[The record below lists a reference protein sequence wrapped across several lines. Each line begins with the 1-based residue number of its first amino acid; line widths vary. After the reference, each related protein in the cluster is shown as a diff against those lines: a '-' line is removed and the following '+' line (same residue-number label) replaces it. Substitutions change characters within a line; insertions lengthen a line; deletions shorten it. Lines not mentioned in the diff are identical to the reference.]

1 MMLIESL
8 WRYPVKGMNGE
19 QIDETPLIPGQPI
32 AGDRRYAISIGGD
45 KVANSPAGTWFKKA
59 HFLQLMSHEALAA
72 LSCVVQGDH
81 MQISK
86 DNMQLLQAD
95 LADATD
101 VAAVERFFSSYMK
114 EHMPGRLRGM
124 PKVVRLD
131 NQAFTDT
138 NAPWITLGGSASIEA
153 YAAATGTTHD
163 ARRFRLN
170 MMIKT
175 DTPFH
180 EASLIGQNIMVG
192 TARLSIVAPVGR
204 CAAIN
209 VDPVT
214 ASRSQDTLTI
224 MQDVF
229 GHTDMGVFAEILSP
243 GTARTGDTI
252 TVL

>member
-1 MMLIESL
+1 MLIESL
-8 WRYPVKGMNGE
+8 WRYPVKGMSGE
-19 QIDETPLIPGQPI
+19 RIDQTALMPGQPI

-45 KVANSPAGTWFKKA
+45 KVANSQAGTWFKKA

-81 MQISK
+81 MHISK
-86 DNMQLLQAD
+86 DGMQLLQAD
-95 LADATD
+95 LTDATD
-101 VAAVERFFSSYMK
+101 VAAVERFFSSYMN
-114 EHMPGRLRGM
+114 EHMPSRLRGM

-153 YAAATGTTHD
+153 YAAATGTTPD

-170 MMIKT
+170 MIIKT

-180 EASLIGQNIMVG
+180 EASLIGQDIMVG
-192 TARLSIVAPVGR
+192 TARLRIVAPVGR
-204 CAAIN
+204 CAAID
-209 VDPVT
+209 VDPAT
-214 ASRSQDTLTI
+214 AKRGQNTLSI

-229 GHTDMGVFAEILSP
+229 GHTDLGVFAEILSL
-243 GTARTGDTI
+243 GTARTGDTL